1 MTQTFTREDLLRFIY
16 KEITADE
23 ATAVKRAILADAE
36 LAAEYQ
42 AMLTVKEDLDAQF
55 LEPSQT
61 SVNIIL
67 QHAMQEVEH

>member
-1 MTQTFTREDLLRFIY
+1 LLRFIY
-16 KEITADE
+16 KETSADE
-23 ATAVKRAILADAE
+23 GTRIKRAILSNPE
-36 LAAEYQ
+36 LAGEYH
-42 AMLTVKEDLDAQF
+42 AMLTVKEDLDTEF